1 PRYRMR
7 ASAAAPRG
15 PPPPGARSGAA
26 GPGAATVLVVG
37 TAATA
42 GAASATVVVVGGGGS
57 TVRTAWGWGSLATAT
72 CVPDPAAGGAPTTA
86 RGMGRKMVIPSAT
99 ALPTLVDHPMPL
111 PPSLR
116 ADPPAD
122 PELRQM
128 RTVGTSARPH

>member
-1 PRYRMR
+1 MR
-7 ASAAAPRG
+7 ASAAAPRRCSR
-15 PPPPGARSGAA
+15 PGAQSAAA

-37 TAATA
+37 TAAIV

-72 CVPDPAAGGAPTTA
+72 CAPEPAARGAPTTA
-86 RGMGRKMVIPSAT
+86 KGMGRKMVIPSAT

-122 PELRQM
+122 PE
-128 RTVGTSARPH
+128 